1 MTLDRVR
8 KTDRNFFPIYMNN
21 ELIVEHLG
29 FAPIH
34 FVDDVLNIVNQNLY
48 KALTRFEHQ
57 VENELG
63 IAETEKR
70 MQHVETLFE
79 RAIDSKFDRFE
90 LYVLNNILT
99 IPNHKQVILP
109 HYAVSLVNLRTW
121 ILMYLATMKT
131 FWTASWMNYV

>member
-1 MTLDRVR
+1 
-8 KTDRNFFPIYMNN
+8 MNS

-63 IAETEKR
+63 VAETEKR

-79 RAIDSKFDRFE
+79 RSIDNKFDRFE
-90 LYVLNNILT
+90 LYVLNNILA

-109 HYAVSLVNLRTW
+109 HYEVNLADLGSR
-121 ILMYLATMKT
+121 L
-131 FWTASWMNYV
+131 